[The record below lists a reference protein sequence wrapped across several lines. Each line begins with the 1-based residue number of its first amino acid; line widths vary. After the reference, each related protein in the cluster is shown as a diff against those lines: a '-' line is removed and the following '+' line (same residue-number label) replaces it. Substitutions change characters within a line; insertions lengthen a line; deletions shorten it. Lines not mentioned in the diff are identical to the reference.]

1 MQISRLAYG
10 SLEMTVKEETK
21 MFRHSMTVVLIM
33 TIAWSTIFISGC
45 ANDAQTGAVI
55 GGLAGAG
62 IGQLA
67 GHHTEATLIGAAV
80 GTGAGYI
87 IGNESD
93 KAKTQSRIY
102 AMQDEMRSYRVNVTN
117 SNGSIVQVRVRR
129 YGVGW
134 LGPRGEYYPSLPTSE
149 QLRPVYGF

>member
-1 MQISRLAYG
+1 
-10 SLEMTVKEETK
+10 
-21 MFRHSMTVVLIM
+21 MFRQII
-33 TIAWSTIFISGC
+33 TIALALTIGFATIYVSGC
-45 ANDAQTGAVI
+45 ESDAQTGAAV
-55 GGLAGAG
+55 GGLMGAG

-67 GHHTEATLIGAAV
+67 GRHTESTLIGAAV

-93 KAKTQSRIY
+93 KTKTQARIY
-102 AMQDEMRSYRVNVTN
+102 AMQDDIHSQLVNVRN
-117 SNGSIVQVRVRR
+117 SNGSIVQVRVTRQ
-129 YGVGW
+129 GVGW

>member
-1 MQISRLAYG
+1 ML
-10 SLEMTVKEETK
+10 
-21 MFRHSMTVVLIM
+21 RHIVTSGLIA
-33 TIAWSTIFISGC
+33 IIGWSTIIVSGC

-62 IGQLA
+62 IGALA
-67 GHHTEATLIGAAV
+67 GGHTEATLIGAAV

-93 KAKTQSRIY
+93 KARTQAHMY
-102 AMQDEMRSYRVNVTN
+102 AMQEDIRSHRINVHN
-117 SNGSIVQVRVRR
+117 SNGSIVQVKVRR
-129 YGVGW
+129 YGTGW
-134 LGPRGEYYPSLPTSE
+134 LGPRGEYYHSLPSGE

>member
-1 MQISRLAYG
+1 MFNRIIAIVLTLVIG
-10 SLEMTVKEETK
+10 STAV
-21 MFRHSMTVVLIM
+21 FV
-33 TIAWSTIFISGC
+33 AGC
-45 ANDAQTGAVI
+45 ESHAQTGALV

-67 GHHTEATLIGAAV
+67 GGHTEATLIGAAV
-80 GTGAGYI
+80 GTGAGYM

-93 KAKTQSRIY
+93 KAQTRAEMY
-102 AMQDEMRSYRVNVTN
+102 AMRRDMNSRLVSVRN
-117 SNGSIVQVRVRR
+117 SNGSIVQVKVRR

-134 LGPRGEYYPSLPTSE
+134 IGPRGEYYPTTPDSA

>member
-1 MQISRLAYG
+1 MLKPILTIVLTLALG
-10 SLEMTVKEETK
+10 SMAFFVT
-21 MFRHSMTVVLIM
+21 
-33 TIAWSTIFISGC
+33 GC
-45 ANDAQTGAVI
+45 ESDAQTGAVI
-55 GGLAGAG
+55 GGLAGTG

-67 GHHTEATLIGAAV
+67 GGHTEATLIGAAV
-80 GTGAGYI
+80 GTGAGYM

-93 KAKTQSRIY
+93 KAKTRAEMY
-102 AMQDEMRSYRVNVTN
+102 AMRRDMNTRLVSVTN

-134 LGPRGEYYPSLPTSE
+134 LGPRGEYYPSMPSSG